1 MDGPLR
7 LLSPSSICPSCPLI
21 ETCGAALTDH
31 ACPETWSSTMPGG
44 DPVSHPNK
52 PGTMEELQDLGGPEF
67 DDIVARPT
75 SRLELP
81 PYMAQ
86 LRHRSSLRGY
96 LDEPVYFIRATEVIR
111 SKRVTTAAEMRRALL
126 LKPEQRL
133 VVLLFD
139 RDKLIESIWTR
150 GAALVRELVDAGYD
164 AIVSPSFST
173 YTPRPRTD
181 YMINMKRSLIY
192 FEALQIAGAHAIPRV
207 AWMISHDAGRLAR
220 WAQNNQ
226 AVEMVAIDLSTY
238 RSPADWQT
246 QIEGLEIF
254 DSMTERRI
262 SYLINGST
270 TKQRCEQLYEIAGFD
285 RIRISNAT
293 TQARIPA
300 KTIRSTGDQTGP
312 TFKARLA
319 LRRRVV
325 DEAARKFQ
333 GEGRQAA

>member
-7 LLSPSSICPSCPLI
+7 LLSPSSICPGCPLA
-21 ETCGAALTDH
+21 ETCGAALTDY
-31 ACPETWSSTMPGG
+31 ACPETWSSEMPGG
-44 DPVSHPNK
+44 DAVSHPNK
-52 PGTMEELQDLGGPEF
+52 PGTMEELRDLGGPEF

-75 SRLELP
+75 PRLDLP
-81 PYMAQ
+81 PYTPQ
-86 LRHRSSLRGY
+86 IRHRKSLRGY
-96 LDEPVYFIRATEVIR
+96 LDEPVYFIRATGVIK
-111 SKRVTTAAEMRRALL
+111 SNKVTTAAEMRRALL

-133 VVLLFD
+133 IVLLFD

-164 AIVSPSFST
+164 AIVCPSFST

-192 FEALQIAGAHAIPRV
+192 FEVLQTAGAHAIPRV
-207 AWMISHDAGRLAR
+207 AWTVSHDARRLAN
-220 WAQNNQ
+220 WAQDNR

-238 RSPADWQT
+238 RSPTDWQK

-270 TKQRCEQLYEIAGFD
+270 TQERCEQLYEVAGVD
-285 RIRISNAT
+285 RIRISNVT
-293 TQARIPA
+293 TQVQVPA
-300 KTIRSTGDQTGP
+300 KTLRSTGDQTGP
-312 TFKARLA
+312 TFKARLG
-319 LRRRVV
+319 LQREVV
-325 DEAARKFQ
+325 DAAGRRFRGK
-333 GEGRQAA
+333 GRQAA

>member
-1 MDGPLR
+1 MDGALR
-7 LLSPSSICPSCPLI
+7 LFSPSSVCSSCPLD

-31 ACPETWSSTMPGG
+31 ACPETWSSEMPGG

-67 DDIVARPT
+67 DGIVARPT
-75 SRLELP
+75 PRLELP
-81 PYMAQ
+81 PYTAQ
-86 LRHRSSLRGY
+86 VRHRRSLRGY
-96 LDEPVYFIRATEVIR
+96 LDEPVYFIRATEVIK
-111 SKRVTTAAEMRRALL
+111 SKQVTTAAEMRRALL

-133 VVLLFD
+133 IILFFD
-139 RDKLIESIWTR
+139 DDELIESVWTR

-192 FEALQIAGAHAIPRV
+192 FEALQIAGAHAIPRI
-207 AWMISHDAGRLAR
+207 AWIISHDARRLAI
-220 WAQNNQ
+220 WAQDNQ

-238 RSPADWQT
+238 RSPADWRK

-254 DSMTERRI
+254 DSMTEKRI
-262 SYLINGST
+262 SYLINGPT
-270 TKQRCEQLYEIAGFD
+270 TQERCEQLYEIAGAD

-293 TQARIPA
+293 TQVQVPAR
-300 KTIRSTGDQTGP
+300 TLRSTGDQTGP
-312 TFKARLA
+312 TFKARLG
-319 LRRRVV
+319 LQREVV
-325 DEAARKFQ
+325 DAAGRRFR
-333 GEGRQAA
+333 GEGRRAA